1 MLRHMRPVVR
11 LSAVLLGLTLL
22 GACSSSS
29 EATLSSGQRRALK
42 EVAAAYDRA
51 GQTVRDTFNAE
62 MVVPS
67 LERWQESEFRHQEA
81 LGRLRDALPEGGPC
95 RRSIEALLR
104 VEDQQNE
111 IRLRTI
117 DDYRA
122 RRFGLVAQDAVA
134 YGASVI
140 NGAIPTEA
148 AVGEACGRSTTNAS
162 ISTEQRASLT
172 PAQDALVSEVLAAY
186 AETRVAFNVAFSLPK
201 FIADLET
208 LQTADNAVASELDD
222 VIASLRSGP
231 CRGSLVEV
239 RRLERQQAALRTR
252 MIAAGRAGDNAEMF
266 SILEE
271 YGRINTTSK
280 RFVAAR
286 RSAVE
291 DCGSKL

>member
-1 MLRHMRPVVR
+1 MRPAVR
-11 LSAVLLGLTLL
+11 LSVVLIGITLL
-22 GACSSSS
+22 GACSSPT
-29 EATLSSGQRRALK
+29 EPTLTAGQRRALT
-42 EVAAAYDRA
+42 EVAGAYDRA
-51 GQTVRDTFNAE
+51 DRAVRDTFDAE
-62 MVVPS
+62 TVVPT
-67 LERWQESEFRHQEA
+67 LERWQETEYRHQEA

-95 RRSIEALLR
+95 RRSIEALLK

-117 DDYRA
+117 DDYRE

-140 NGAIPTEA
+140 NGAIPAEA
-148 AVGEACGRSTTNAS
+148 AVGEACGRSTTNES
-162 ISTEQRASLT
+162 ISTERRASLT

-186 AETRVAFNVAFSLPK
+186 AETRVAFNAAFSLPK

-208 LQTADNAVASELDD
+208 LQTADAAVASELDD
-222 VIASLRSGP
+222 VIGSLGSGP

-239 RRLERQQAALRTR
+239 RRLERDQTALRLR
-252 MIAAGRAGDNAEMF
+252 MIAAGRAGDNEEMF

-280 RFVAAR
+280 PFVAAR

-291 DCGSKL
+291 NCGSKL